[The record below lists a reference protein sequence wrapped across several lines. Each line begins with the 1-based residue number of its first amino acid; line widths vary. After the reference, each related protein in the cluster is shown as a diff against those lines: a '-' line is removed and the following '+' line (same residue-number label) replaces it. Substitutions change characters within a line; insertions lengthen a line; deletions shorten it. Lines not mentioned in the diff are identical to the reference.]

1 MVEELK
7 PEVEEEVQEN
17 DLKRGIK
24 GWQVSFIGLGGV
36 IGSCYF
42 LGLGL
47 CVGEMGPAVL
57 IAFAIVGVIVFGV
70 MIAYAEL
77 LVNLPRKGSFVAYT
91 NEFLGPSLSVGM
103 GWSYW
108 FNWVCY
114 VPSEAVAVAT
124 VLQYLTGSKSGV
136 FYVACAV
143 GALLALTIIN
153 LCAVD
158 IFAKIESGLAIT
170 KVCVILVFIVLAF
183 GIWVGLWGSDH
194 FLGGSVN
201 FGGDE
206 GFIPQLFPKGAA
218 IIVTS
223 MVLVLVTCEGTE
235 IVGMT
240 AAESQN
246 PETSIPK
253 ACRSVTYRLIGL
265 YMVPILLV
273 ILVYPWNKGT
283 DANPIFAD
291 IMVKYDM
298 GFFGT
303 IMSAIVLVA
312 AFSCANTGFYGT
324 VRAMYGLAV
333 EGLAPKF
340 LNKLNKN
347 GNPKNAVLFT
357 LAFMWIVLTIGLIS
371 QLTGALETLY
381 GSLLSLSGFTGTLA
395 WIGICGSQIVFRKRL
410 KERGYV
416 PEDCLKA
423 RVSRGQSWIP
433 VTAMVVQ
440 IICLVMLAFGEGQLP
455 VFIIAAAS
463 VVIPMTVRFI
473 SEKTGHSRALNT
485 LHPGEKSFDE
495 TFPDLNKIENKKN
508 V

>member
-1 MVEELK
+1 MLEEKKAELQQDS
-7 PEVEEEVQEN
+7 QE
-17 DLKRGIK
+17 LKRGIR
-24 GWQVSFIGLGGV
+24 GWQVAFIGLGGV

-42 LGLGL
+42 LGLGI

-57 IAFAIVGVIVFGV
+57 IAFGVVGVIVYGV

-77 LVNLPRKGSFVAYT
+77 LVNLPRKGSFISYT
-91 NEFLGPSLSVGM
+91 NEFLGETWSTGM
-103 GWSYW
+103 GWSFW

-124 VLQYLTGSKSGV
+124 VLQYLTHSRSAV

-170 KVCVILVFIVLAF
+170 KVAVIVLFIILAF

-206 GFIPQLFPKGAA
+206 GFVPQLFPKGVG
-218 IIVTS
+218 IIMTS
-223 MVLVLVTCEGTE
+223 MVMVLVTFEGTE
-235 IVGMT
+235 IVGLA
-240 AAESQN
+240 AAEAQD
-246 PETSIPK
+246 PEKSIPR
-253 ACRSVTYRLIGL
+253 ACRSVTYRLVGL

-273 ILVYPWNKGT
+273 VLVYPWDLGT
-283 DANPIFAD
+283 DTNPIFAD
-291 IMVKYDM
+291 IMVRYDM

-303 IMSAIVLVA
+303 IMSAVVLVA

-324 VRAMYGLAV
+324 VRAMYGLSV

-340 LNKLNKN
+340 LGKLNKN
-347 GNPKNAVLFT
+347 ANPKNSVLFT
-357 LAFMWIVLTIGLIS
+357 LAFMWIVLILGLIS
-371 QLTGALETLY
+371 QLTGSLETLY
-381 GSLLSLSGFTGTLA
+381 GNLLSLSGFTGTLA
-395 WIGICGSQIVFRKRL
+395 WIGICGSQLVFRKRL

-416 PEDCLKA
+416 PDECLKA
-423 RVSRGQSWIP
+423 KVSHKQTWIP
-433 VTAMVVQ
+433 AVAMVVQ
-440 IICLVMLAFGEGQLP
+440 IICLLMLAFGEGQFI
-455 VFIIAAAS
+455 VFLIAAGS
-463 VVIPMTVRFI
+463 VVIPMAIRVI
-473 SEKTGHSRALNT
+473 AKKTGHVRDVNALNS
-485 LHPGEKSFDE
+485 GEKTFDE
-495 TFPDLNKIENKKN
+495 TFPDLRKLKE
-508 V
+508 